1 MEEEDVKESL
11 EDLEKNEEDSDSDPD
26 RLTINMQQ
34 YNIRNL
40 ETLDWTKDIK
50 IAKLKKY
57 PRAFLKRKHALRYF
71 IQDSHILKID
81 STCSSFCQNLL
92 NILDRKHWGL
102 LEPLIDHPK
111 TFTPLL
117 VFLSQNGN
125 SDPILAAFCVKCEMF
140 KTKQSGYSN
149 FRKLLRENVKYDI
162 VRSVVGVMMEER
174 SHGPGDFV
182 PLPSG
187 AKHSSILSETVKLL
201 KDSRRSYAKDN
212 P

>member
-1 MEEEDVKESL
+1 MK
-11 EDLEKNEEDSDSDPD
+11 
-26 RLTINMQQ
+26 TQQ

-81 STCSSFCQNLL
+81 PTCSSFCQNLL

-102 LEPLIDHPK
+102 LEPLIDHPE

-125 SDPILAAFCVKCEMF
+125 SDPILAAFCVGCEMF
-140 KTKQSGYSN
+140 ETKQSSYSN
-149 FRKLLRENVKYDI
+149 FRKLLQENVKYDI
-162 VRSVVGVMMEER
+162 VRSVVGEMMEER
-174 SHGPGDFV
+174 SQGPGDFV

-201 KDSRRSYAKDN
+201 KDKVKD
-212 P
+212 

>member
-1 MEEEDVKESL
+1 M
-11 EDLEKNEEDSDSDPD
+11 
-26 RLTINMQQ
+26 
-34 YNIRNL
+34 
-40 ETLDWTKDIK
+40 
-50 IAKLKKY
+50 
-57 PRAFLKRKHALRYF
+57 
-71 IQDSHILKID
+71 
-81 STCSSFCQNLL
+81 
-92 NILDRKHWGL
+92 

-182 PLPSG
+182 PLPS
-187 AKHSSILSETVKLL
+187 AAEHRT
-201 KDSRRSYAKDN
+201 AM
-212 P
+212 

>member
-1 MEEEDVKESL
+1 MPGERVSVKL
-11 EDLEKNEEDSDSDPD
+11 K
-26 RLTINMQQ
+26 TQQ
-34 YNIRNL
+34 YNIHNM

-81 STCSSFCQNLL
+81 PTCSSFCQNLL

-182 PLPSG
+182 PLPS
-187 AKHSSILSETVKLL
+187 AAEHRT
-201 KDSRRSYAKDN
+201 AM
-212 P
+212 